1 LKGTNNLNLTFQ
13 TDRHLAGEVEIH
25 HNNLPLISIHQMDLF
40 SMKNQKGLK
49 DWSDPH
55 LKIFKQLD
63 KASYH
68 LPDGGAIVCCKHG
81 PGMSLD
87 YYRRTG
93 EPVCI
98 KQLLD
103 VATTEHQQIYG
114 EEAHLDDFINAVV
127 LDLTQGALERMRTNK
142 DYRFNPD
149 HPLNRM
155 TVQERMAYVESG
167 GVGL

>member
-1 LKGTNNLNLTFQ
+1 MGW
-13 TDRHLAGEVEIH
+13 
-25 HNNLPLISIHQMDLF
+25 F
-40 SMKNQKGLK
+40 SKKKKKGLK

-55 LKIFKQLD
+55 LEIFKQLD
-63 KASYH
+63 KASYQ
-68 LPDGGAIVCCKHG
+68 LPDGGAIVRCKHG
-81 PGMSLD
+81 PGMPLD
-87 YYRRTG
+87 CYRTTG

-103 VATTEHQQIYG
+103 SATTEHQQIYG

-127 LDLTQGALERMRTNK
+127 LDLTHGVLEMMTTNK
-142 DYRFNPD
+142 NYRFNPD

-167 GVGL
+167 GVSF